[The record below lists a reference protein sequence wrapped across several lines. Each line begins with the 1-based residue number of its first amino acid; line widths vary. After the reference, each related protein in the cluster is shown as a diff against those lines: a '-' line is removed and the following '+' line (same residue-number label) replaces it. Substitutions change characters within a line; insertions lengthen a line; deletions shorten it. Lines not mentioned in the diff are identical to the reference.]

1 MYILT
6 QWMEA
11 ARIHVSGCFID
22 IICVLEIIGEFL
34 AQNCNFKSYWLNEN
48 VLLIILLVEKCFI

>member
-34 AQNCNFKSYWLNEN
+34 AQNCNFKSY
-48 VLLIILLVEKCFI
+48 